1 MNQLIY
7 QLQSVLPDGMSIPKE
22 IEMLYEY
29 IEENGYYI
37 DRKNIRYGFLCPE
50 DNPSGT
56 NITFRIDDD
65 DTLKYFIPSY
75 FGDGSADATEVKK
88 RVCIFA
94 RSGKDGSLCALWL
107 NEQNETKIVHLGTG
121 SGSML
126 YGVIA
131 ENAVDFL
138 RLIAIGY
145 DEICW
150 ESELKAPPRNTA
162 PNIQF
167 QNWVRT
173 NFNVEIPQTGAEIV
187 TYPLEEPNADDP
199 FCVNDPFLNWL
210 DKVVEICE

>member
-1 MNQLIY
+1 MNQLIE
-7 QLQSVLPDGMSIPKE
+7 QLQSVLPSGMSIPKE

-29 IEENGYYI
+29 IEENKYFVDSGNT
-37 DRKNIRYGFLCPE
+37 RFGFLCPE

-56 NITFRIDDD
+56 NITFCVDRH
-65 DTLKYFIPSY
+65 DTLRYFIPSY
-75 FGDGSADATEVKK
+75 FGDGRANETEVKK

-107 NEQNETKIVHLGTG
+107 NEKNETKIVHLGTG

-138 RLIAIGY
+138 RLLAIGY

-150 ESELKAPPRNTA
+150 EGELKAPPRENT
-162 PNIQF
+162 PNIPF

-173 NFNVEIPQTGAEIV
+173 NFDAEIPRTGAEIV
-187 TYPLEEPNADDP
+187 TYPLQEPN
-199 FCVNDPFLNWL
+199 VNDPFLNWL
-210 DKVVEICE
+210 DKVVGICE

>member
-7 QLQSVLPDGMSIPKE
+7 QLQSVLPMGMSIPKE

-29 IEENGYYI
+29 IEKNEYYI
-37 DRKNIRYGFLCPE
+37 DDGNTRFGFLCSE

-56 NITFRIDDD
+56 NITFCVDRH
-65 DTLKYFIPSY
+65 DTLKCFIPSF
-75 FGDGSADATEVKK
+75 FGNGYADATKVKK

-107 NEQNETKIVHLGTG
+107 NEKNETKIVHLGTG

-126 YGVIA
+126 YGLIA

-150 ESELKAPPRNTA
+150 EDELKAPPRKTA

-173 NFNVEIPQTGAEIV
+173 NFQVEIPQTGSEIV
-187 TYPLEEPNADDP
+187 TYPLEEPN
-199 FCVNDPFLNWL
+199 VNDPFLNWL
-210 DKVVEICE
+210 NKVVEIRE